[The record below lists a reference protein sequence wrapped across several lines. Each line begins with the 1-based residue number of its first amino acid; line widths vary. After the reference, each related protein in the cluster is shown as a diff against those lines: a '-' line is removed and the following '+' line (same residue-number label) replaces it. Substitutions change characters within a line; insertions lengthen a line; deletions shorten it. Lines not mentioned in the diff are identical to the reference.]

1 MRIRPP
7 SPTGIAICAVIVL
20 VFGAGAAVG
29 AKLITGKDIKD
40 GSVTTKDI
48 KNNNLTTKDIKDG
61 SLKGADIKDGSIGAK
76 DLSAGAKASVY
87 SGPNWGIVDRNVI
100 GNGDSYLRAGPVAG
114 PASPTTA
121 PPFGVGSLGMRT
133 GSPDDKTS
141 FGDQVDFIGMPLADV
156 AQLSYWVFTTTE
168 NNDVDPT
175 NLPNIQF
182 EIDANLSPEPS
193 VDFTTA
199 TFAPPAQLPGWHQI
213 DAVTE
218 GEWFL
223 TGTEGTDTGCTQVT
237 TCTLA
242 ELQTAAPDATIL
254 TVQFNKGRDNA
265 FSGAVD
271 GLQINSDV
279 YDFEPLG
286 VLVTAAP

>member
-1 MRIRPP
+1 M
-7 SPTGIAICAVIVL
+7 PT
-20 VFGAGAAVG
+20 
-29 AKLITGKDIKD
+29 
-40 GSVTTKDI
+40 S
-48 KNNNLTTKDIKDG
+48 KNG
-61 SLKGADIKDGSIGAK
+61 SLIGAK

-114 PASPTTA
+114 PAAPLTA

-133 GSPDDKTS
+133 GSADDKTS
-141 FGDQVDFIGMPLADV
+141 FGDQVDFVDMPLTDV
-156 AQLSYWVFTTTE
+156 AELSYWVFTTTE
-168 NNDVDPT
+168 NIDVDPT

-213 DAVTE
+213 DAFTE

-223 TGTEGTDTGCTQVT
+223 TGSEGTDTGCNDVT

-242 ELQTAAPDATIL
+242 ELQAAAPDATIL

-265 FSGAVD
+265 FREPWTVCR
-271 GLQINSDV
+271 LNSDV

-286 VLVTAAP
+286 VLVTTAP